1 MFRYLFQRTLFVIF
15 ISVST
20 YAFASFDLDVDD
32 NGETDALTDGLLVLR
47 HMFGLS
53 GDTLALG
60 VVGSEAARSEPD
72 EIESHLSAAGEK
84 LDVDGDGDVDALTD
98 GLLILRDLFGLSGDA
113 LVTGVLSDSSER
125 KTSEQ
130 VISYLATI
138 KDSDNDDVV
147 DSSDAFP
154 FDSSEAL
161 DIDGDGIGNNAD
173 LDDDGDGIEDGA
185 DAFPLDGTESLDSD
199 GDGIGNNSDADD
211 DNDGIEDGADVFPL
225 DSSQWADEDGD
236 GIGDHNPW
244 INELHLDR
252 NGGISVEIAAP
263 SSLRIRNPTILPDG
277 RAGWDDLIRVDYIG
291 SDGRTLPREE
301 EGFTGV
307 CNDSGGRLD
316 GYEFFG
322 DNINGFGFCTGG
334 GPHVSRVSAIS
345 LGVRKSGD
353 GDFWAANLDTSA
365 VSSCIDFV
373 SWNGEITAQTGPCAG
388 KTSIE
393 TGLQTFSSGLEE
405 DWKPGLGRKGTG
417 VAKGHFSEW
426 QNITESSMK
435 KANDRQLFIWE
446 PNLLPY
452 ENGSLDIAALELP
465 KSRNSVIKN
474 LQESGFVDPPKND
487 RDLVKAFVV
496 NQVTSEMLVD
506 DDSSTYLFFSPT
518 IRQDFVDYI
527 KASMRELISIFGSVR
542 AENYY
547 YDFDSQATETLIQS
561 VACRRGRKDACD
573 GFENKLQNF
582 PFVGSGGGYR
592 GMNEGSMYLDGALPY
607 RIIDLSV
614 GVDGGRIYTLPS
626 GAEAWGGFANS
637 NISLYPMTFSDPGYV
652 SFTGAVPTGGTA
664 DISFRFEFKAYPDV
678 DPAYDTSTITLEG
691 SQKTT
696 YTIEVPS
703 QGNRSFSSLI
713 MYVSPR
719 DTPVLLESVVISSDT
734 NQESTALFTEAFGG
748 ATQKIVDDS
757 EADVIDS
764 GMYQPKKNFDVS
776 GRASDLNNVNLLQ
789 YYENLG
795 SYREEALSGF
805 VHEYLHNWEAQH
817 IIAGPNTA
825 LWKENGQTGAIGPE
839 LVHGL
844 WTAAVQQYAYQYLIA
859 HSGNTIWST
868 QRRFQSYEDVV
879 SKILSAKSNDV
890 DISSAMFTGTQGL
903 QLESGSLADLAFPD
917 LFSLVLLKKYGYAKV
932 VGEYPRRIAAS
943 GNWNLATQQTF
954 NRSPRQLYKE
964 IEHYLYNKV
973 TSPSDLLIPDYE
985 TREAFEEAL
994 GISFNTSL
1002 LQLRSDTS
1010 GVTEYRTV
1018 YTPSEASGVI
1028 DLSEQWKPIKFDG
1041 SQRQVLRE
1049 GVSMSLSSSEGG
1061 QLMINGHLAY
1071 FYDGDSSVNHAAGV
1085 LVDGWSGFTR
1095 LGDRTSDLFYD
1106 FYIRDHDKD
1115 GLPDDYD
1122 LDFLDRDGD
1131 GVLDYEDNDD
1141 DNDGTLDIN
1150 DAFPYDSSE
1159 TMDSDWDGIGD
1170 SVS

>member
-1 MFRYLFQRTLFVIF
+1 MIRALSRKTLVALFIIF
-15 ISVST
+15 ST
-20 YAFASFDLDVDD
+20 FSFASFDLDVDD
-32 NGETDALTDGLLVLR
+32 NGDTDALTDGLLVLR

-53 GDTLALG
+53 GDMLALG
-60 VVGSEAARSEPD
+60 VVGSEAARSESV

-147 DSSDAFP
+147 DSLDAFP

-277 RAGWDDLIRVDYIG
+277 LAGWDDLIRVDYIG

-322 DNINGFGFCTGG
+322 DNINGFGFCTGA
-334 GPHVSRVSAIS
+334 GPHLSRVSAIS
-345 LGVRKSGD
+345 LGVKKPGD

-388 KTSIE
+388 KISVE
-393 TGLQTFSSGLEE
+393 TGLQTFSSGPED
-405 DWKPGLGRKGTG
+405 DWKPGQGRKGTG

-435 KANDRQLFIWE
+435 KANDRQFFIWE

-452 ENGSLDIAALELP
+452 ENGSLDIAVLELP

-496 NQVTSEMLVD
+496 NEVTPEMLVD

-527 KASMRELISIFGSVR
+527 EASMRELISIFGSVR

-592 GMNEGSMYLDGALPY
+592 GMNEGSMYLNGALPY
-607 RIIDLSV
+607 RITDMSE
-614 GVDGGRIYTLPS
+614 GGH
-626 GAEAWGGFANS
+626 
-637 NISLYPMTFSDPGYV
+637 
-652 SFTGAVPTGGTA
+652 
-664 DISFRFEFKAYPDV
+664 
-678 DPAYDTSTITLEG
+678 
-691 SQKTT
+691 
-696 YTIEVPS
+696 
-703 QGNRSFSSLI
+703 
-713 MYVSPR
+713 
-719 DTPVLLESVVISSDT
+719 
-734 NQESTALFTEAFGG
+734 
-748 ATQKIVDDS
+748 S

-903 QLESGSLADLAFPD
+903 QLESGSLAGLAFPD
-917 LFSLVLLKKYGYAKV
+917 LFSLVLLKKYGYEKV

-1018 YTPSEASGVI
+1018 YTPSETSGVI
-1028 DLSEQWKPIKFDG
+1028 DLSEQWEPIKFDG

-1106 FYIRDHDKD
+1106 FYVRDHDKD

-1159 TMDSDWDGIGD
+1159 TVDSDWDGIGD
-1170 SVS
+1170 SVR

>member
-1 MFRYLFQRTLFVIF
+1 MRFEVYFLEVEYYTFLNKVILMDTSMIRSLFRKTLVALFIIF
-15 ISVST
+15 ST
-20 YAFASFDLDVDD
+20 SSFASFDLDVDD
-32 NGETDALTDGLLVLR
+32 NGDTDALTDGLLVLR

-53 GDTLALG
+53 GDTLVLG
-60 VVGSEAARSEPD
+60 AVGSEAARSEPD
-72 EIESHLSAAGEK
+72 EIESHLTAAGEK
-84 LDVDGDGDVDALTD
+84 LDVDGDGGVDALTD

-147 DSSDAFP
+147 DSLDAFP
-154 FDSSEAL
+154 LNSSEAL
-161 DIDGDGIGNNAD
+161 DTDGDGIGNNAD
-173 LDDDGDGIEDGA
+173 MDDDGDGIEDGA

-211 DNDGIEDGADVFPL
+211 DNDGIEDGTDVFPL

-252 NGGISVEIAAP
+252 NGGISVEVAAP
-263 SSLRIRNPTILPDG
+263 SSLRIRRPTILPDG
-277 RAGWDDLIRVDYIG
+277 LAGWDDLIRIDYIG

-322 DNINGFGFCTGG
+322 DNINGFGFCTGA

-345 LGVRKSGD
+345 LGVKKPGNE
-353 GDFWAANLDTSA
+353 DFWAANLDTSA

-393 TGLQTFSSGLEE
+393 TGLQTFSSGPEE

-417 VAKGHFSEW
+417 VAKGHFLEW

-435 KANDRQLFIWE
+435 KANDRQFFIWE
-446 PNLLPY
+446 PDLLPY
-452 ENGSLDIAALELP
+452 EDGSLDIGVLELP
-465 KSRNSVIKN
+465 KSRNSVIKS

-487 RDLVKAFVV
+487 RDLVKVFVV
-496 NQVTSEMLVD
+496 DEVTPEMLVD
-506 DDSSTYLFFSPT
+506 DNSSTYLFFSPT

-527 KASMRELISIFGSVR
+527 EASMRELISIFGSVR
-542 AENYY
+542 AENYF

-561 VACRRGRKDACD
+561 VACQRGRKDACD
-573 GFENKLQNF
+573 GFEKTLHNF

-607 RIIDLSV
+607 RITDMSV
-614 GVDGGRIYTLPS
+614 G
-626 GAEAWGGFANS
+626 E
-637 NISLYPMTFSDPGYV
+637 
-652 SFTGAVPTGGTA
+652 
-664 DISFRFEFKAYPDV
+664 
-678 DPAYDTSTITLEG
+678 
-691 SQKTT
+691 
-696 YTIEVPS
+696 
-703 QGNRSFSSLI
+703 
-713 MYVSPR
+713 
-719 DTPVLLESVVISSDT
+719 
-734 NQESTALFTEAFGG
+734 
-748 ATQKIVDDS
+748 DS

-825 LWKENGQTGAIGPE
+825 LWKQNGQTGAIGPE

-868 QRRFQSYEDVV
+868 QRRFLSYEDVV
-879 SKILSAKSNDV
+879 SKILSAKGNDV

-943 GNWNLATQQTF
+943 GDWSLATQQTF

-973 TSPSDLLIPDYE
+973 LSPSDLLIPDYE

-1002 LQLRSDTS
+1002 LQLRSDAS

-1018 YTPSEASGVI
+1018 YTPLGAVGVR
-1028 DLSEQWKPIKFDG
+1028 DLSQEWKPVKFDE
-1041 SQRQVLRE
+1041 SQRQVMRE
-1049 GVSMSLSSSEGG
+1049 GISISLASSEGG
-1061 QLMINGHLAY
+1061 QLMINGHLVY

-1150 DAFPYDSSE
+1150 DAFPYDASE
-1159 TMDSDWDGIGD
+1159 AVDSDWNGIGD
-1170 SVS
+1170 SVN